1 MGASASAISAILEND
16 VNGQM
21 VRCRIAMHF
30 TPMICVTLAPR
41 GTMRTGMLTMNV
53 YRARPENLLFGNY

>member
-21 VRCRIAMHF
+21 VRVNGDEYSHDLCY
-30 TPMICVTLAPR
+30 TQ
-41 GTMRTGMLTMNV
+41 N
-53 YRARPENLLFGNY
+53 